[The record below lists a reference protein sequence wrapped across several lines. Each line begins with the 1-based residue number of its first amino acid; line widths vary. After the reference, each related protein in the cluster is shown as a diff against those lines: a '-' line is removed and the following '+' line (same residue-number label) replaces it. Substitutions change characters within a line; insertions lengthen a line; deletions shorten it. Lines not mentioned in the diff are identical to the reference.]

1 MSPFLTL
8 DCLSARTPDGRLLFH
23 DLTLSIGAERVG
35 LVGRNGSGKSTLLAM
50 IAGAA
55 TPAAATITMSGTLGV
70 LHQDLPPGDTIARA
84 LGVEDRL
91 VTLTRVLA
99 GEGTEDD
106 FAQADWS
113 LEERIGAA
121 LSAVGLPEIPLDRRI
136 GTLSGGERTRIG
148 IARLRL
154 EAPDLL
160 LLDEPT
166 NNLDAAGR
174 AAVGA
179 LVEDW
184 RGGMLVASHDRE
196 LLEKMDRIVELTPVG
211 VTSFGGG
218 WSAFAAARDAERERI
233 AQENARADAALRS
246 ARRRQERMRARS
258 SSLSKGLVT

>member
-1 MSPFLTL
+1 MSSFLTL
-8 DCLSARTPDGRLLFH
+8 DSVSARTPDGRPLLH

-55 TPAAATITMSGTLGV
+55 KPAAGTVTMSGTLGV

-91 VTLTRVLA
+91 ATLASVLA

-136 GTLSGGERTRIG
+136 ATLSGGERTRIG
-148 IARLRL
+148 IARLQL

-166 NNLDAAGR
+166 NNLDTAGR
-174 AAVGA
+174 AAIAA

-184 RGGMLVASHDRE
+184 RGGMLVASHDQ
-196 LLEKMDRIVELTPVG
+196 
-211 VTSFGGG
+211 
-218 WSAFAAARDAERERI
+218 FATTLGRVSGSMCDAVK
-233 AQENARADAALRS
+233 DCP
-246 ARRRQERMRARS
+246 
-258 SSLSKGLVT
+258 